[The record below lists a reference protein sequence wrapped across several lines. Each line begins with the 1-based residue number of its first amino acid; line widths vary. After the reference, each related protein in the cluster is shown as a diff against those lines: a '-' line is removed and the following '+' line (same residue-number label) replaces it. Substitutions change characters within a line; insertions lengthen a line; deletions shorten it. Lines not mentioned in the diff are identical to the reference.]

1 MAKDKKSVHFQHFYL
16 ALMEWS
22 GQQFFF
28 YPAVCIPRRET
39 V

>member
-1 MAKDKKSVHFQHFYL
+1 MAKDKKISPFSAFLLGVDGMVGS
-16 ALMEWS
+16 AI
-22 GQQFFF
+22 FF